1 MASKAPAVSGLRPA
15 AAWPAAR
22 APGALRAL
30 VVKELKL
37 KYKRSA
43 LGFLWSLLTPVA
55 LMCVYLF
62 VFGRVFDAPQSDYG
76 LFLLCGLVPWHFF
89 SVATMAATTSLVAE
103 SGFIRRIHFPRILV
117 PASTVAANLVHLVV
131 ALACLMVVLV
141 VTGRAPW
148 LDLHW
153 LVLAV
158 AMETALCLGVA
169 FALSVWNVR
178 LRDIGQLMAIFVVVL
193 FFATPVVYE
202 LSQVPDGYRPLVLAN
217 PLTMIMETYRTAL
230 FERPGPP
237 AGELLLAVGE
247 IVLILGLGYL
257 AFARRSRELVKDL

>member
-1 MASKAPAVSGLRPA
+1 
-15 AAWPAAR
+15 
-22 APGALRAL
+22 
-30 VVKELKL
+30 
-37 KYKRSA
+37 
-43 LGFLWSLLTPVA
+43 
-55 LMCVYLF
+55 
-62 VFGRVFDAPQSDYG
+62 
-76 LFLLCGLVPWHFF
+76 
-89 SVATMAATTSLVAE
+89 
-103 SGFIRRIHFPRILV
+103 V